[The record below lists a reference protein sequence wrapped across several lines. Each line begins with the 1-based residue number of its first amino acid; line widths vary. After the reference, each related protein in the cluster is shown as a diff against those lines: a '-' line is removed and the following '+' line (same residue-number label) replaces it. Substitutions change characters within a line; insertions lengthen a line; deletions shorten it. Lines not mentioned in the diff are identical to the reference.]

1 MAVGSKILKR
11 GTFVFLHGGAQI
23 KDIREYYLR
32 LQPVLAGCTT
42 ARDRVGGSS
51 YKEEEE
57 R

>member
-11 GTFVFLHGGAQI
+11 GTFVFVHCGAQI
-23 KDIREYYLR
+23 KDIREHYLR
-32 LQPVLAGCTT
+32 LQPVLVGCTT